1 MSCPSIISLPTS
13 QSPVPPWNGNCRVG
27 QGGIPISLT
36 RKMRARVFSPFP
48 TRDKQGCQ
56 GSSIITSPQVHKPLA
71 SKLPFPE
78 LKFTLLFLH
87 PPSGSHG
94 PPPVDV
100 QVGQA
105 SRRASKGERKL
116 LYIRPMARAK
126 RCLALLFRHLPGSQG
141 LGTGMHAQP

>member
-48 TRDKQGCQ
+48 TRDKQG
-56 GSSIITSPQVHKPLA
+56 SSIITSPQVHKPLA
-71 SKLPFPE
+71 SKVPFPE
-78 LKFTLLFLH
+78 LQYLTLSPG
-87 PPSGSHG
+87 PPSHG
-94 PPPVDV
+94 PRAAAR
-100 QVGQA
+100 G
-105 SRRASKGERKL
+105 RASWPSKRQGERASENSC
-116 LYIRPMARAK
+116 IVRPMARAK
-126 RCLALLFRHLPGSQG
+126 RCLDPTISSPRKYQG